1 MLRRSPNSSG
11 LQSDLAPRVRL
22 RLAPHPSAPSAS
34 GHVES
39 PPLPSPKNLRPVFS
53 PLSTRTAPSS
63 CCCCSRSS
71 CRA

>member
-1 MLRRSPNSSG
+1 MLRRSPNSSC

-22 RLAPHPSAPSAS
+22 RLAPHPSAPC